1 MHRKLIT
8 FSFLLTSLLASAQN
22 KLTSPFSLTD
32 YQNMR
37 TEYLEAIKDNPD
49 IVPENRFY
57 YSRKKLDSVNAI
69 KHDII
74 RQEWIRKGVDPS
86 AITREALQN
95 AESNKQ
101 YYLQYAYFTM
111 NKKGYDFYIYD
122 TLKLI
127 LSDHKNVTIEYV
139 FGKDTDTEYLHNKKI
154 ATVNQ
159 YFNSNGQLKRTDSYI
174 LPTQEGAEREITGI
188 SKEYNMI
195 GKLLFEADWEKEFR
209 HNKAQVLAA
218 SDQLVR
224 QHILKKIKSNDSR
237 ISNFQAKEMAAN
249 FLKYAQKSTQ
259 KFKSDDRIP
268 MWYIT
273 YWTVSSRTELKIND
287 KTLQLTDIRDF
298 KMQE

>member
-1 MHRKLIT
+1 MHRKLII
-8 FSFLLTSLLASAQN
+8 FSFLLISFLASAQN

-37 TEYLEAIKDNPD
+37 SEYLEAIKDNPD
-49 IVPENRFY
+49 IVHENRFY
-57 YSRKKLDSVNAI
+57 YSKKKLDSVNTI

-86 AITREALQN
+86 VITGEALQN
-95 AESNKQ
+95 AESNKE

-111 NKKGYDFYIYD
+111 NRKGYDFYFYD
-122 TLKLI
+122 GMKLT
-127 LSDHKNVTIEYV
+127 LSDHKNLTIEYL
-139 FGKDTDTEYLHNKKI
+139 FGKDTDSEYLHNKKI
-154 ATVNQ
+154 ATANQ

-174 LPTQEGAEREITGI
+174 LPTQEGAEQEITGI
-188 SKEYNMI
+188 SKEYSSI

-218 SDQLVR
+218 SDKLVR
-224 QHILKKIKSNDSR
+224 QHILKKIKSNNSR
-237 ISNFQAKEMAAN
+237 ISDFQAKEMAAN
-249 FLKYAQKSTQ
+249 YLKYAQKKIN
-259 KFKSDDRIP
+259 KFKNDEGIP
-268 MWYIT
+268 MWYIM

-287 KTLQLTDIRDF
+287 KTLQLIDIRDF